1 MGTVSIHSGGVLPR
15 RFVKKS
21 LVEWALEKEN
31 PSRVARV
38 LKKKPCD
45 ALIPVCLSNDKRL
58 ALKRLI
64 LVKTAKN
71 VLYSKKTGLSLI
83 LIPICLVIASA

>member
-1 MGTVSIHSGGVLPR
+1 MELKYRYFDMSIFGTVSIHSGGVLPR

-58 ALKRLI
+58 ALTSHI
-64 LVKTAKN
+64 
-71 VLYSKKTGLSLI
+71 G
-83 LIPICLVIASA
+83 